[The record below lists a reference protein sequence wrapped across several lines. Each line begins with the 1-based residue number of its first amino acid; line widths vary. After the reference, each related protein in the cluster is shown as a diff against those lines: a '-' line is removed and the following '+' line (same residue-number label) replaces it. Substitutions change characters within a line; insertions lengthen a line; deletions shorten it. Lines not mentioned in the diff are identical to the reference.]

1 MTAEYPKESQNPP
14 EEPGMRP
21 DDQPPPKVRVPDD
34 EPNVDEMT
42 TDERMREDPKRK
54 DVAPPFD
61 NGSADSEAV
70 RKISDG

>member
-21 DDQPPPKVRVPDD
+21 ADQPAPKVRVPDD
-34 EPNVDEMT
+34 EANVEEMT

-61 NGSADSEAV
+61 AGSDDDTET
-70 RKISDG
+70 REINQ